1 MNRVQVAGFKFECL
15 NFDDAVNR
23 IIEISKS
30 EMQPAPFVVTPNVDH
45 VLRLEKSRELR
56 EIYEKAVLILADGMP
71 LVWLSRLQRQRL
83 PERVTGADL
92 LPAICERAAGQG
104 IGVFL
109 LGGPPGAAKSA
120 ADSLKKK
127 HPDLGVGE
135 YCPPLG
141 FEFDEVE
148 NQRIINL
155 INEQAPGV
163 LFVGVGSPKQEMWIA
178 RFRSQLNVGICL
190 GVGAAIEFQAGLLK
204 RAPVWMQRSGT
215 EWIYRMLSDPRRL
228 VKRYASNA
236 AFLLVV
242 GREIL
247 GKQKK
252 Y

>member
-1 MNRVQVAGFKFECL
+1 MNRVQVAGFKFDCL

-23 IIEISKS
+23 IIEIAKSK
-30 EMQPAPFVVTPNVDH
+30 MHPAPFVVTPNVDH
-45 VLRLEKSRELR
+45 VLRLEKSIELR

-71 LVWLSRLQRQRL
+71 LVWLSRLQSQRL

-104 IGVFL
+104 VGVYL
-109 LGGPPGAAKSA
+109 LGGPPGAAKKA
-120 ADSLKKK
+120 ADSLNKKY
-127 HPDLGVGE
+127 PSLVVGE
-135 YCPPLG
+135 YCPPFG
-141 FEFDEVE
+141 FEFDEME
-148 NQRIINL
+148 NERIIKL
-155 INEQAPGV
+155 INAQEPGV